1 MIFIPCHRCRLAGTA
16 VSLPFALLL
25 AVNIHAQSNPPFPH
39 PSRQYIDLM
48 GSAGEARAKSPAE
61 SRWIDGGNRY
71 TVLEPSTTA
80 QDAQDI
86 VVYDTATGKRSILV
100 SASVLIPQGQKTP
113 LEVDDYSWSADHSM
127 LLIFTNAQRVW
138 RQRTRGDY
146 WVLRLKDGS
155 SAGSGATAP
164 RPR

>member
-1 MIFIPCHRCRLAGTA
+1 
-16 VSLPFALLL
+16 
-25 AVNIHAQSNPPFPH
+25 
-39 PSRQYIDLM
+39 M

-146 WVLRLKDGS
+146 WVLHLKDGELS
-155 SAGSGATAP
+155 KLGGDGPEATMMFAKFSPDGTRVGLRSLEQYLRAIARRSVHPSAHH
-164 RPR
+164 